1 MCEVKITATP
11 YKSRQLN
18 TGYEKHL
25 NRNTLF
31 LCHRSLTR
39 NTTKPVVENITIKP
53 NIAGC
58 NPVLILSHS
67 SIAKRE
73 GVKYCDKT
81 VSAPDMGLEPMT
93 LRLKV

>member
-1 MCEVKITATP
+1 MCEVKISATP
-11 YKSRQLN
+11 YKSRQLY

-25 NRNTLF
+25 NFNTLF
-31 LCHRSLTR
+31 LCHRRLTR
-39 NTTKPVVENITIKP
+39 NATKPVVINITIKP

-73 GVKYCDKT
+73 EVKYCEKNN
-81 VSAPDMGLEPMT
+81 
-93 LRLKV
+93 